1 MPLGSSKFFFR
12 NKTPGSS
19 PPATGYPSWPALPN
33 VTVLTTFLDKFKFE
47 SAPVQASQTYSEW
60 PGSLINVNGA
70 GGSQRNQFTATTVPN
85 GNVYL
90 TGTIYPEATG
100 NLYTN
105 HVFVY
110 DNTTDDIV
118 ACNASLSIGSGRI
131 NSATSSILNPYDNK
145 VWFFEPLQGFATTV
159 EITSGAGTIAAGVS
173 KVYNRFANGD
183 LKINTTDSAFY
194 DQAENNILMVRN
206 NAGPADSKGIYFG
219 MTSGNATHYAIA
231 ETSFSDGGAGG
242 SGTTAICQN
251 PTNGNIYLSFGKN
264 AGLGYSN
271 AIIEWDSSTNTHTE
285 FTPGGSGA
293 AILSGTPIN
302 NQHFGAACLGVDLKM
317 YFVPWNNGNVMIL
330 NPADNT
336 ATGVAVTGQ
345 YSSATLGADGNIY
358 AASGNVDT
366 LGGSPGLFNSQW
378 ITIDTKPLS
387 ATYQTVTVVPVTTDS
402 NVSYHVGTSTA
413 ISRSGKIFSMGV
425 QSHTQGTTAGNITPA
440 LNTMQTNG
448 EGWYEVNLNPYF
460 NGQR

>member
-12 NKTPGSS
+12 DKVPGSS

-33 VTVLTTFLDKFKFE
+33 VSVLTTFLDKFKFE
-47 SAPVQASQTYSEW
+47 SAPVQASQTYSQW
-60 PGSLINVNGA
+60 PGSRINENGA
-70 GGSQRNQFTATTVPN
+70 GDPSSRRRYTATTVPN

-90 TGTIYPEATG
+90 TGVIHPEATG

-105 HVFVY
+105 TVFVY

-145 VWFFEPLQGFATTV
+145 VWFFEPIQGFATTV
-159 EITSGAGTIAAGVS
+159 EITSGAGTIAAGAT
-173 KVYNRFANGD
+173 KFFNKYANGAV
-183 LKINTTDSAFY
+183 KSNTADSQFY
-194 DQAENNILMVRN
+194 DQTGNNILMVN
-206 NAGPADSKGIYFG
+206 SAGGAADSKGSYFNI
-219 MTSGNATHYAIA
+219 TSGNVTHYAIA
-231 ETSFSDGGAGG
+231 DTSFSDGSVTTNS

-264 AGLGYSN
+264 TGLGYSN

-293 AILSGTPIN
+293 AILSGTPSN
-302 NQHFGAACLGVDLKM
+302 KQHFGAACLGVDLKM
-317 YFVPWNNGNVMIL
+317 YFVPWDNGNVMIL

-366 LGGSPGLFNSQW
+366 GVAFNSQW